1 MFFQNEYL
9 TKTQKEV
16 VEITKYLFNGYSVED
31 IAKILD
37 VPITLVKDL
46 KKAIMNNGK

>member
-1 MFFQNEYL
+1 MFFQNELL
-9 TKTQKEV
+9 TKTQKET

-37 VPITLVKDL
+37 VPISLVKDL
-46 KKAIMNNGK
+46 KKALIIDDK